1 MEERMRV
8 SILGAGSWGITL
20 ASLLY
25 KKGYDVILWEFEP
38 ERADRLRRER
48 KAEEFLPGIEIE
60 SGIGITYTLKDVLNS
75 NLLCF
80 ALPSQVVRG
89 VAKEIKKIKSEV
101 DFVVS
106 GVKGLEQK
114 TEKRISE
121 VLKEELMIKRIVALS
136 GPSIAYEVIKG
147 GPTSIVAA
155 SEDIESAKE
164 VQKIFS
170 APYFRVYTSEDVIG
184 VELGGALKNVIVI
197 ASGICDGLGLGANAK
212 GALLTRGLA
221 EITRLGKAMGAN
233 PLTFAGLSGIGDL
246 ITTSFSKYSR
256 NRYVGEEIGKGRKLK
271 EILSS
276 MVMVAEGVSTS
287 RSVVALSKRYN
298 IEMPISQTVY
308 EVLFKGL
315 SPKEGVRRLME
326 RELKPEIW

>member
-1 MEERMRV
+1 MRV

-25 KKGYDVILWEFEP
+25 KKGYNILLWEFEP
-38 ERADRLRRER
+38 KRAEMLRRER
-48 KAEEFLPGIEIE
+48 RAEEFLPGIRIE
-60 SGIGITYTLKDVLNS
+60 KGIGITHILKDVVNS
-75 NLLCF
+75 DLLIF

-89 VAKEIKKIKSEV
+89 VAREIGKIKPEI

-114 TEKRISE
+114 TEKRVSE
-121 VLKEELMIKRIVALS
+121 VLKEELRIKRLVILS

-147 GPTSIVAA
+147 TPTSVVAA
-155 SEDIESAKE
+155 SEDIESAEE
-164 VQKIFS
+164 VQRILS
-170 APYFRVYTSEDVIG
+170 TPYFRVYTSEDVIG

-256 NRYVGEEIGKGRKLK
+256 NRYVGEEIGKGRRLK
-271 EILSS
+271 DILSS

-308 EVLFKGL
+308 EVLFEGL
-315 SPKEGVRRLME
+315 SPKEGVKRLME

>member
-1 MEERMRV
+1 MRV

-25 KKGYDVILWEFEP
+25 KKGYNILLWEFEP
-38 ERADRLRRER
+38 KRAEMLRRER
-48 KAEEFLPGIEIE
+48 RAEEFLPGIRIE
-60 SGIGITYTLKDVLNS
+60 KGIGITHILKDVVNS
-75 NLLCF
+75 DLLIF

-89 VAKEIKKIKSEV
+89 VAREIGKIKPEI

-121 VLKEELMIKRIVALS
+121 VLKEELRIKRLVILS

-147 GPTSIVAA
+147 TPTSVVAA
-155 SEDIESAKE
+155 SEDIESAEE
-164 VQKIFS
+164 VQRILS
-170 APYFRVYTSEDVIG
+170 TPYFRVYTSEDVIG

-256 NRYVGEEIGKGRKLK
+256 NRYVGEEIGKGRRLK
-271 EILSS
+271 DILSS

-308 EVLFKGL
+308 EVLFEGL
-315 SPKEGVRRLME
+315 SPKEGVKRLME